1 MKKLVIV
8 LFVFC
13 SVLFVTNPILK
24 SSFANNDPKPSNEV
38 TKAEKP
44 VVEEN
49 RNNKTLETNTVSD
62 IDNSDSNKDITAK
75 EVSTSTNNKNSDL
88 ESKKEVS
95 NAVDSSNK
103 EVYKSNETNKKDDV
117 VKNNASSNTEANKKQ
132 DVNKND
138 NVNKDQDVVKPD
150 DSNKDVENNK
160 SDEVNKN
167 ENTNVAKT
175 LSKDDALNLLLNMNP
190 NLVYAY
196 QGDENTFPVLKDKG
210 LSGYVFLPN
219 VDTDLGYFVDKNTSS
234 IYYFHPSGYLEK
246 IR

>member
-24 SSFANNDPKPSNEV
+24 SSFANNDSKPSNEV

-75 EVSTSTNNKNSDL
+75 EVSTFTNNKNSDL

-95 NAVDSSNK
+95 NAVDSSKK
-103 EVYKSNETNKKDDV
+103 EVSKSNETNKKDDV
-117 VKNNASSNTEANKKQ
+117 VKNNASSNTEA
-132 DVNKND
+132 
-138 NVNKDQDVVKPD
+138 NKDQDVVKPD

-219 VDTDLGYFVDKNTSS
+219 IDTDLGYFVDKNTSS

>member
-24 SSFANNDPKPSNEV
+24 SSFANNDSKPSNEV

-49 RNNKTLETNTVSD
+49 RNNKTLETNTVSN

-95 NAVDSSNK
+95 NAVDSSKK
-103 EVYKSNETNKKDDV
+103 EVSKSNETNKKDDV
-117 VKNNASSNTEANKKQ
+117 VKNNASSNTEA
-132 DVNKND
+132 
-138 NVNKDQDVVKPD
+138 NKDQDVVKPD

-175 LSKDDALNLLLNMNP
+175 LSKDDALNLLLDMNP

>member
-95 NAVDSSNK
+95 NAVDSSKK
-103 EVYKSNETNKKDDV
+103 EVSKSNETNKKDDV
-117 VKNNASSNTEANKKQ
+117 VKNNASSNTEA
-132 DVNKND
+132 
-138 NVNKDQDVVKPD
+138 NKDQDVVKPD

>member
-95 NAVDSSNK
+95 NAVDSSKK
-103 EVYKSNETNKKDDV
+103 EVSKSNETNKKDDV
-117 VKNNASSNTEANKKQ
+117 VKNNASSNTEA
-132 DVNKND
+132 
-138 NVNKDQDVVKPD
+138 NKDQDVVKPD

-246 IR
+246 IK

>member
-24 SSFANNDPKPSNEV
+24 SSFANNDSKPSNEV

-49 RNNKTLETNTVSD
+49 RNNKTLETNTVSN

-75 EVSTSTNNKNSDL
+75 EVSTSTNNKNSYL

-95 NAVDSSNK
+95 NAVDSSKK
-103 EVYKSNETNKKDDV
+103 EVSKSNETNKKDDV
-117 VKNNASSNTEANKKQ
+117 VKNNASSNTEA
-132 DVNKND
+132 
-138 NVNKDQDVVKPD
+138 NKDQDVVKPD

-219 VDTDLGYFVDKNTSS
+219 IDTDLGYFVDKNTSS

>member
-24 SSFANNDPKPSNEV
+24 SSFANNDSKPSNEV

-95 NAVDSSNK
+95 NAVDSSKK
-103 EVYKSNETNKKDDV
+103 EVSKPNETNKKDDI
-117 VKNNASSNTEANKKQ
+117 VKNNDSSNTETNNKQNVSK
-132 DVNKND
+132 DE
-138 NVNKDQDVVKPD
+138 NVNKDQDAVKPD
-150 DSNKDVENNK
+150 NSNKDVDNNK
-160 SDEVNKN
+160 SAEANKD
-167 ENTNVAKT
+167 ENTDISKA
-175 LSKDDALNLLLNMNP
+175 LSKDDALNLLLDMNP

-196 QGDENTFPVLKDKG
+196 QGDENTFPVLKDRG

-219 VDTDLGYFVDKNTSS
+219 ADTDLGYFVDKNTSS

-246 IR
+246 IK

>member
-24 SSFANNDPKPSNEV
+24 SSFANNDSKPSNEV

-95 NAVDSSNK
+95 NTVDSSKK
-103 EVYKSNETNKKDDV
+103 EVSKSNETNKKDDV
-117 VKNNASSNTEANKKQ
+117 VKNNASSNTEA
-132 DVNKND
+132 
-138 NVNKDQDVVKPD
+138 NKDQDVVKPD

>member
-24 SSFANNDPKPSNEV
+24 SSFANNDSKPSNEV

-95 NAVDSSNK
+95 NAVDSSKK
-103 EVYKSNETNKKDDV
+103 EVSKSNETNKKDDV
-117 VKNNASSNTEANKKQ
+117 VKNNASSNTEA
-132 DVNKND
+132 
-138 NVNKDQDVVKPD
+138 NKDQDVVKPD

-175 LSKDDALNLLLNMNP
+175 LSKDDALNLLLDMNP

>member
-24 SSFANNDPKPSNEV
+24 SSFANNDSKPSNEV

-49 RNNKTLETNTVSD
+49 RNNKTLETNTVSN

-75 EVSTSTNNKNSDL
+75 EVSTSTNNKNSYL

-95 NAVDSSNK
+95 NAVDSTKK
-103 EVYKSNETNKKDDV
+103 EVSKSNETNKKDDV
-117 VKNNASSNTEANKKQ
+117 VKNNASSNTEA
-132 DVNKND
+132 
-138 NVNKDQDVVKPD
+138 NKDQDVVKPD

-219 VDTDLGYFVDKNTSS
+219 IDTDLGYFVDKNTSS

>member
-24 SSFANNDPKPSNEV
+24 SSFANNDSKPSNEV

-49 RNNKTLETNTVSD
+49 RNNKTLETNTVSN

-75 EVSTSTNNKNSDL
+75 EVSTSTNNKNSYL

-95 NAVDSSNK
+95 NAVDSTKK
-103 EVYKSNETNKKDDV
+103 EVSKSNETNKKDDV
-117 VKNNASSNTEANKKQ
+117 VKNNASSNTEA
-132 DVNKND
+132 
-138 NVNKDQDVVKPD
+138 NKDQDVVKPD

>member
-24 SSFANNDPKPSNEV
+24 SSFANNDSKPSNEV

-49 RNNKTLETNTVSD
+49 RNNKTLETNTVSN

-95 NAVDSSNK
+95 NAVDSTKK
-103 EVYKSNETNKKDDV
+103 EVSKSNETNKKDDV
-117 VKNNASSNTEANKKQ
+117 VKNNASSNTEA
-132 DVNKND
+132 
-138 NVNKDQDVVKPD
+138 NKDQDVVKPD

-175 LSKDDALNLLLNMNP
+175 LSKDDALNLLLDMNP

>member
-95 NAVDSSNK
+95 NAVDSSKK
-103 EVYKSNETNKKDDV
+103 EVSKSNETNKKDDV
-117 VKNNASSNTEANKKQ
+117 VKNNASSNTEA
-132 DVNKND
+132 
-138 NVNKDQDVVKPD
+138 NKDQDVVKPD

-175 LSKDDALNLLLNMNP
+175 LSKDDALNLLLDMNP

-234 IYYFHPSGYLEK
+234 VYYFHPSGYLEK